1 MLEYLLSTCE
11 VLMIEEERKTTIQV
25 FSKLKIAVPITSI
38 GIKLNFITNK
48 KFCKVGLSVPDK
60 YSQKKRNQ
68 ICAAYPEFCRC
79 TFLILSQSQFR

>member
-1 MLEYLLSTCE
+1 
-11 VLMIEEERKTTIQV
+11 MIEEERKTTIQV

-60 YSQKKRNQ
+60 YSQKK
-68 ICAAYPEFCRC
+68 P
-79 TFLILSQSQFR
+79 